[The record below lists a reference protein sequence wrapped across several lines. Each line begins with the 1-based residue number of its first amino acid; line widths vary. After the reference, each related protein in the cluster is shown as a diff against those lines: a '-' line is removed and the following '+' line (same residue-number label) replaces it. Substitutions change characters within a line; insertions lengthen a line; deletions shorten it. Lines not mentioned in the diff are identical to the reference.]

1 MGKVAEYLGTW
12 GRDENNMAKYEVKQT
27 AVSQVLA
34 DVRSDKIA
42 IPELQRPFVWKTS
55 QVRDLMDSLYNGYP
69 VGYLITWQSV
79 GAKLKGG
86 QVAAHQQILIDG
98 QQRVTA
104 LRAAIAGQPVVGKRY
119 EKRRIA
125 ISFNPL
131 TEEFATRTPAIS
143 NSSQWIHD
151 ISEFFSGTS
160 QLTFLRRYFEKNP
173 DTDERQVEAAVA
185 RLAGIEHAQV
195 GVISLADNLDVDT
208 VAEIFVRINA
218 KGVPLSSAD
227 FVMSKIATYGDEG
240 RNLRKLIDYFCHL
253 SVSGHAFDDI
263 RENDEEF
270 SASGHLAKIQWLQ
283 QQSDELFQPEYTDV
297 IRIAGLV
304 GFSRGKAGAIVSE
317 LAGLDP
323 ATRRIDESR
332 IPGAYARF
340 SHALDQLVR
349 KTHVERFVM
358 MIKSAGF
365 IDSSM
370 IGSKN
375 ALNFAYALYLR
386 LRSNEQLSEGER
398 SQIVKRWFVMTL
410 LTGRAVGSFEST
422 WETDLR
428 RIEEQ
433 GAADYL
439 RLIETSELG
448 EGFWDVALPQELV
461 SPSKRSPAFQIFLA
475 ALVSKGAR
483 GFLSKSINVAQMI
496 EGHGDMHHIV
506 PKNHLVKNGYPKQ
519 GDYNQVA
526 NFALTETPINIAIKD
541 YPPKEYMAWLSRQTE
556 TGDLKIGEITQYED
570 LKTNLT
576 ENAIPEFIHEVTA
589 ENYPE
594 FLEARR
600 KLMAQMIRDYYRTL

>member
-1 MGKVAEYLGTW
+1 MP
-12 GRDENNMAKYEVKQT
+12 KYEVKQT
-27 AVSQVLA
+27 AVSQLLA

-86 QVAAHQQILIDG
+86 QIAAHQQILIDG

-104 LRAAIAGQPVVGKRY
+104 LRAAIAGQPVVGRRY
-119 EKRRIA
+119 QKKRIA
-125 ISFNPL
+125 ISFNPG
-131 TEEFATRTPAIS
+131 TEEFATQTPAILRS
-143 NSSQWIHD
+143 GQWIHD
-151 ISEFFSGTS
+151 IAEFFSGTS
-160 QLTFLRRYFEKNP
+160 QLTFLRNYFQKNP
-173 DTDERQVEAAVA
+173 RADERSVETAVT
-185 RLAGIEHAQV
+185 RLAAIEHAQV
-195 GVISLADNLDVDT
+195 GVISLADGLDVET

-253 SVSGHAFDDI
+253 AIAGHAFEDI
-263 RENDEEF
+263 RENDKEF
-270 SASGHLAKIQWLQ
+270 AATEHLPKIAWLKNQ
-283 QQSDELFQPEYTDV
+283 PDELFQPEYTDV

-317 LAGLDP
+317 LSGLDP
-323 ATRRIDESR
+323 ETRKIDEAR

-340 SHALDQLVR
+340 GDALDQLVR
-349 KTHVERFVM
+349 QTHLERFVM

-365 IDSSM
+365 IDASM

-386 LRSNEQLSEGER
+386 LRKNSELTEGDR
-398 SQIVKRWFVMTL
+398 ARIIKRWLVMSL

-428 RIEEQ
+428 RIAEH
-433 GAADYL
+433 GAAGYL
-439 RLIETSELG
+439 GIIEESELG
-448 EGFWDVALPQELV
+448 EGFWNVALPQELL
-461 SPSKRSPAFQIFLA
+461 SPSKRNPAFQTYLA
-475 ALVSKGAR
+475 ARVNTGGR
-483 GFLSKSINVAQMI
+483 GFLSKTVSVSHMI
-496 EGHGDMHHIV
+496 EGHGDLHHIV
-506 PKNHLVKNGYPKQ
+506 PKNHLIKNGFPKEN
-519 GDYNQVA
+519 DYNQVA
-526 NFALTETPINIAIKD
+526 NFALTETPINITIKD
-541 YPPKEYMAWLSRQTE
+541 HPPRYYMGWVSEQIQT
-556 TGDLKIGEITQYED
+556 GVLRLGEIVNLED
-570 LKTNLT
+570 LNANLA
-576 ENAIPEFIHEVTA
+576 ENAMPDFISEVTA
-589 ENYPE
+589 ANFRE

-600 KLMAQMIRDYYRTL
+600 KLMAAMIRKYYESL

>member
-1 MGKVAEYLGTW
+1 MP
-12 GRDENNMAKYEVKQT
+12 KYEVKQT
-27 AVSQVLA
+27 AVSQLLA

-104 LRAAIAGQPVVGKRY
+104 LRAAIAGQSVVGRRY
-119 EKRRIA
+119 QKKRIA
-125 ISFNPL
+125 ISFNPS
-131 TEEFATRTPAIS
+131 TEEFATRTPAILR
-143 NSSQWIHD
+143 SSQWIHD
-151 ISEFFSGTS
+151 IAEFFSGTS
-160 QLTFLRRYFEKNP
+160 QLTFLRNYFEKNP
-173 DTDERQVEAAVA
+173 TADERRVETAVT
-185 RLAGIEHAQV
+185 RLAAIEHAQV
-195 GVISLADNLDVDT
+195 GVISLADDLDVET

-253 SVSGHAFDDI
+253 AIAGHAFEDI
-263 RENDEEF
+263 RENDKEF
-270 SASGHLAKIQWLQ
+270 AATDHLRKIEWLKNQ
-283 QQSDELFQPEYTDV
+283 PDELFQPEYTDV

-317 LAGLDP
+317 LSGLDP
-323 ATRRIDESR
+323 ETRKIDETR

-340 SHALDQLVR
+340 GDALDQLVR
-349 KTHVERFVM
+349 QTHLERFVM

-365 IDSSM
+365 IDASM

-386 LRSNEQLSEGER
+386 LRKSGDLTEGDR
-398 SQIVKRWFVMTL
+398 ARIVKRWLVMSL

-428 RIEEQ
+428 RIAEH
-433 GAADYL
+433 GAAEYL
-439 RLIETSELG
+439 RVIEGSELG
-448 EGFWDVALPQELV
+448 EGFWNVALPEELV
-461 SPSKRSPAFQIFLA
+461 SPSKRNPAFQTYLA
-475 ALVSKGAR
+475 ARVNTGGR
-483 GFLSKSINVAQMI
+483 GFLSKSVSVSHMI
-496 EGHGDMHHIV
+496 EGHGDLHHVV
-506 PKNHLVKNGYPKQ
+506 PKNHLIKNGFPKEN
-519 GDYNQVA
+519 DYNQVA

-541 YPPKEYMAWLSRQTE
+541 HPPKVYMGWMSEQSQTGVLRIGE
-556 TGDLKIGEITQYED
+556 IVDSGDLKA
-570 LKTNLT
+570 NLA
-576 ENAIPEFIHEVTA
+576 ENAIPDFIAEVA
-589 ENYPE
+589 SANYRE
-594 FLEARR
+594 FLDARR
-600 KLMAQMIRDYYRTL
+600 KLMAAMIRKYYEAL

>member
-1 MGKVAEYLGTW
+1 
-12 GRDENNMAKYEVKQT
+12 MAKYEVKQT

-86 QVAAHQQILIDG
+86 DVAAHQQILIDG

-104 LRAAIAGQPVVGKRY
+104 LRAAVAGQPVVGKRY
-119 EKRRIA
+119 QKKRIA
-125 ISFNPL
+125 IAFNPL

-151 ISEFFSGTS
+151 ISEFFSDTS
-160 QLTFLRRYFEKNP
+160 QLTFLRHYFDKNP
-173 DTDERQVEAAVA
+173 GVDEGQVEAAVA
-185 RLAGIEHAQV
+185 KLAGIEHAQV
-195 GVISLADNLDVDT
+195 GVISLKDDLDVET

-253 SVSGHAFDDI
+253 AVSGHAFDDI

-270 SASGHLAKIQWLQ
+270 AASEHLEKIQWLKRQ
-283 QQSDELFQPEYTDV
+283 TDELFQPEYTDV

-317 LAGLDP
+317 LSGLDP
-323 ATRRIDESR
+323 ETRKIDESR
-332 IPGAYARF
+332 IPDAYQRF
-340 SHALDQLVR
+340 SDALDQLVR
-349 KTHVERFVM
+349 KTHLERFVM

-365 IDSSM
+365 IDASM

-386 LRSNEQLSEGER
+386 LRNDGQLNEGER
-398 SQIVKRWFVMTL
+398 ARIVKRWFVMTL

-428 RIEEQ
+428 RISEH
-433 GAADYL
+433 GADGYL
-439 RLIETSELG
+439 RILEESELG
-448 EGFWDVALPQELV
+448 DGFWKVALLQELV
-461 SPSKRSPAFQIFLA
+461 SPSKRSPAFQIYLA
-475 ALVSKGAR
+475 ALVSKGVR

-506 PKNHLVKNGYPKQ
+506 PKNYLIKNGFPKQ

-526 NFALTETPINIAIKD
+526 NFALTETPINIVIKD
-541 YPPKEYMAWLSRQTE
+541 HPPQTYMHKVKSQCDTGELS
-556 TGDLKIGEITQYED
+556 LGEIT
-570 LKTNLT
+570 NLT
-576 ENAIPEFIHEVTA
+576 DLQANLRENAIPDFIDTVTA
-589 ENYPE
+589 DNYRD
-594 FLEARR
+594 FLAARR
-600 KLMAQMIRDYYRTL
+600 KLMAQMIRDYYEAL

>member
-1 MGKVAEYLGTW
+1 MK
-12 GRDENNMAKYEVKQT
+12 KYEVRQT

-34 DVRSDKIA
+34 DVRGDRIA

-86 QVAAHQQILIDG
+86 QVASHQQILIDG

-104 LRAAIAGQPVVGKRY
+104 LRAAIAGQPVIGKRY
-119 EKRRIA
+119 EKKRIVIA
-125 ISFNPL
+125 FNPV
-131 TEEFATRTPAIS
+131 TEEFATLTPAIR
-143 NSSQWIHD
+143 NSGQWIHD
-151 ISEFFSGTS
+151 ISEFFAGTG
-160 QLTFLRRYFEKNP
+160 QITFLRNYLKKNP
-173 DTDERQVEAAVA
+173 DADEAQVETAIT
-185 RLAGIEHAQV
+185 RLANIQHAQV

-253 SVSGHAFDDI
+253 SVSGHAFEDI

-270 SASGHLAKIQWLQ
+270 ATSGYLDKIQWLQ
-283 QQSDELFQPEYTDV
+283 NQSDELFQPDYTDV

-317 LAGLDP
+317 LSGLDP
-323 ATRRIDESR
+323 ETRKIDESL

-340 SHALDQLVR
+340 GSALDQLVR

-386 LRSNEQLSEGER
+386 LRRNDQLTEGGR
-398 SQIVKRWFVMTL
+398 SKIVKRWFVMTL

-428 RIEEQ
+428 RIDEQ
-433 GAADYL
+433 GADRYL
-439 RLIETSELG
+439 RLIERSELG
-448 EGFWDVALPQELV
+448 DGFWEVTLPQELV
-461 SPSKRSPAFQIFLA
+461 SSSKRSPVFQIFLA
-475 ALVSKGAR
+475 ALVSRGAR
-483 GFLSKSINVAQMI
+483 GFLSKSINVTQMI

-506 PKNHLVKNGYPKQ
+506 PKNHLIKNGYPKQ

-526 NFALTETPINIAIKD
+526 NFALTETAINIAIKD
-541 YPPKEYMAWLSRQTE
+541 NPPTEYMSWIAAQIES
-556 TGDLKIGEITQYED
+556 GVLKIGEITSQSD
-570 LKTNLT
+570 LEANLD
-576 ENAIPEFIHEVTA
+576 EHAIPAVINEVCA
-589 ENYPE
+589 ESYPA

-600 KLMAQMIRDYYRTL
+600 KLMAAKIREYYEAL

>member
-1 MGKVAEYLGTW
+1 
-12 GRDENNMAKYEVKQT
+12 MAKYEVKQT

-86 QVAAHQQILIDG
+86 SVAAHQQILIDG

-104 LRAAIAGQPVVGKRY
+104 LRAAIAGQSVVGKRY
-119 EKRRIA
+119 QKKRIA

-151 ISEFFSGTS
+151 ISDFFSGTS
-160 QLTFLRRYFEKNP
+160 QLTFLRNFFDQNP
-173 DTDERQVEAAVA
+173 DVDEGQVETAVA
-185 RLAGIEHAQV
+185 KLAGIEHAQV
-195 GVISLADNLDVDT
+195 GVISLADDLDVET

-253 SVSGHAFDDI
+253 TVSGHAFDDI
-263 RENDEEF
+263 RQNDEEF
-270 SASGHLAKIQWLQ
+270 ASSDHLAKIEWLKG
-283 QQSDELFQPEYTDV
+283 QSDELFQPEYTDV

-317 LAGLDP
+317 LSGLDP
-323 ATRRIDESR
+323 QTRKIDESR
-332 IPGAYARF
+332 IPDAYARF

-349 KTHVERFVM
+349 KTHLERFVM

-365 IDSSM
+365 IDASM

-375 ALNFAYALYLR
+375 ALNFAYAMYLR
-386 LRSNEQLSEGER
+386 LRDDDQLTEGER
-398 SQIVKRWFVMTL
+398 ARIVKRWFVMTL

-428 RIEEQ
+428 RIREQ

-439 RLIETSELG
+439 RVIEASELG
-448 EGFWDVALPQELV
+448 DGFWDVALLHELV
-461 SPSKRSPAFQIFLA
+461 SPSKRSPAFQIYLA
-475 ALVSKGAR
+475 ARVSKGGR

-506 PKNHLVKNGYPKQ
+506 PKNYLIKNGFPKQ

-541 YPPKEYMAWLSRQTE
+541 HPPQTYMSWITNQVA
-556 TGDLKIGEITQYED
+556 TGALQIGEITDQGD
-570 LKTNLT
+570 LEANLA
-576 ENAIPEFIHEVTA
+576 ENAIPDFIYNVTT
-589 ENYPE
+589 ENYQE
-594 FLEARR
+594 FLDARR
-600 KLMAQMIRDYYRTL
+600 KLMAQMIRDYYEAL

>member
-1 MGKVAEYLGTW
+1 
-12 GRDENNMAKYEVKQT
+12 MAKYEVKQT

-86 QVAAHQQILIDG
+86 QVATHQQILIDG

-104 LRAAIAGQPVVGKRY
+104 LRAAIAGQPVVGKHY
-119 EKRRIA
+119 EKKRIA

-151 ISEFFSGTS
+151 ISEFFSGNS
-160 QLTFLRRYFEKNP
+160 QLTFLRRYFDKNP
-173 DTDERQVEAAVA
+173 GADEGQVEVAVA

-195 GVISLADNLDVDT
+195 GVISLADDLDVDT

-270 SASGHLAKIQWLQ
+270 TASGHLAKIQWLQ
-283 QQSDELFQPEYTDV
+283 NQSDELFQPEYTDV

-332 IPGAYARF
+332 IPDAYARF
-340 SHALDQLVR
+340 GNALDQLVR

-365 IDSSM
+365 IDSTM

-386 LRSNEQLSEGER
+386 LRSNENLSEGQR
-398 SQIVKRWFVMTL
+398 SQVVKRWFVMTL

-433 GAADYL
+433 GAAEYL

-448 EGFWDVALPQELV
+448 EGFWEVALPQELV

-475 ALVSKGAR
+475 ARVSKSAR

-506 PKNHLVKNGYPKQ
+506 PKNHLIKNGYPKQ

-541 YPPKEYMAWLSRQTE
+541 HPPKEYMAWLSRQVE
-556 TGDLKIGEITQYED
+556 TGELKIGEITQAAE
-570 LKTNLT
+570 LEANLT
-576 ENAIPEFIHEVTA
+576 ENAIPTFINEVSA
-589 ENYPE
+589 DNYPE

-600 KLMAQMIRDYYRTL
+600 KLMAQMIRDYYEAL

>member
-1 MGKVAEYLGTW
+1 
-12 GRDENNMAKYEVKQT
+12 MAKYEVKQT

-55 QVRDLMDSLYNGYP
+55 QVRDLMDSLYHGYP

-119 EKRRIA
+119 ENKRIA

-143 NSSQWIHD
+143 KSSQWIHD
-151 ISEFFSGTS
+151 ISEFFSGAS
-160 QLTFLRRYFEKNP
+160 QLTFLRKYFDKNP
-173 DTDERQVEAAVA
+173 DADEGQVEAAVA
-185 RLAGIEHAQV
+185 KLAGIEHAQV

-253 SVSGHAFDDI
+253 SVSGHAFKDI
-263 RENDEEF
+263 SENDEEF
-270 SASGHLAKIQWLQ
+270 AASGHLAKIQWLQ
-283 QQSDELFQPEYTDV
+283 NQSDELFQPEYTDV

-317 LAGLDP
+317 LSGLDP
-323 ATRRIDESR
+323 QTRKIDESR
-332 IPGAYARF
+332 IPDAFARF
-340 SHALDQLVR
+340 GHALDQIVR

-386 LRSNEQLSEGER
+386 LRDNEHLSEGQR

-410 LTGRAVGSFEST
+410 LTGRAVGSFESI
-422 WETDLR
+422 WEKDLR
-428 RIEEQ
+428 RIEEL
-433 GAADYL
+433 GAAEYL
-439 RLIETSELG
+439 LNIEAAELG
-448 EGFWDVALPQELV
+448 EGFWDVALLQELV

-475 ALVSKGAR
+475 ALVRKGAR

-506 PKNHLVKNGYPKQ
+506 PKNHLIKHGYPKE
-519 GDYNQVA
+519 GDYNQIA
-526 NFALTETPINIAIKD
+526 NFALTETPINITIKD
-541 YPPKEYMAWLSRQTE
+541 HPPTEYMARISQQIE
-556 TGDLKIGEITQYED
+556 TGELKIGEITHQAD
-570 LKTNLT
+570 LEANLA
-576 ENAIPEFIHEVTA
+576 ENAIPALIHEVSA
-589 ENYPE
+589 DNYLE

-600 KLMAQMIRDYYRTL
+600 KLMAQTIRGYYRAL

>member
-1 MGKVAEYLGTW
+1 
-12 GRDENNMAKYEVKQT
+12 MAKYEVKQT

-86 QVAAHQQILIDG
+86 EVAAHQQILIDG

-104 LRAAIAGQPVVGKRY
+104 LRAAIAGQPVVGRQY
-119 EKRRIA
+119 QKRRIA
-125 ISFNPL
+125 ISFNPI
-131 TEEFATRTPAIS
+131 TEEFATLTPAIRRS
-143 NSSQWIHD
+143 KQWIHD
-151 ISEFFSGTS
+151 ISEFFSGSS
-160 QLTFLRRYFEKNP
+160 QLTFLRNYFDKNP
-173 DTDERQVEAAVA
+173 DVDEKTIEASVTK
-185 RLAGIEHAQV
+185 LAGIEHAQV
-195 GVISLADNLDVDT
+195 GVISLADDLDVET

-253 SVSGHAFDDI
+253 GVAGHAFEDI
-263 RENDEEF
+263 QKNDKEF
-270 SASGHLAKIQWLQ
+270 AATDHVRKIEWLSK
-283 QQSDELFQPEYTDV
+283 QSDELFQPEYTDV
-297 IRIAGLV
+297 IRVAGLV

-317 LAGLDP
+317 LSGLDP
-323 ATRRIDESR
+323 ETRKIDESR
-332 IPGAYARF
+332 IPGAYERF
-340 SHALDQLVR
+340 ANALDELVR

-386 LRSNEQLSEGER
+386 LRQNPDLSEGER
-398 SQIVKRWFVMTL
+398 ARIVKRWFVLSL
-410 LTGRAVGSFEST
+410 LSGRATGSFEST

-428 RIEEQ
+428 RIKEQ
-433 GAADYL
+433 GAAEYL
-439 RLIETSELG
+439 RVLEESELG
-448 EGFWDVALPQELV
+448 EGYWNVSLPQELNT
-461 SPSKRSPAFQIFLA
+461 PSKRSPVFQTYLA
-475 ALVSKGAR
+475 ARVSKGGR
-483 GFLSKSINVAQMI
+483 GFLSKSTGVAHMI
-496 EGHGDMHHIV
+496 EGHGDLHHIV
-506 PKNHLVKNGYPKQ
+506 PKNHLINNGFPKQ

-526 NFALTETPINIAIKD
+526 NFALTETPINILIKD
-541 YPPKEYMAWLSRQTE
+541 HPPKEYMEWMANQIS
-556 TGDLKIGEITQYED
+556 TGQLRLGEITDQAD
-570 LKTNLT
+570 LEENLR
-576 ENAIPEFIHEVTA
+576 ENAIPDFIGDVTA
-589 ENYPE
+589 DNYLE

-600 KLMAQMIRDYYRTL
+600 HLMASMIREYYEEL

>member
-1 MGKVAEYLGTW
+1 
-12 GRDENNMAKYEVKQT
+12 MAKYEVKQT
-27 AVSQVLA
+27 AVTQVLA

-104 LRAAIAGQPVVGKRY
+104 LRAAIAGQPVVGKHY
-119 EKRRIA
+119 EKKRIA

-151 ISEFFSGTS
+151 ISEFFSGSS
-160 QLTFLRRYFEKNP
+160 QLTFLRRYFDKNP
-173 DTDERQVEAAVA
+173 DADEQQVEAAVA

-253 SVSGHAFDDI
+253 SVSGHAFEDI

-270 SASGHLAKIQWLQ
+270 TASGHLEKIQWLQ
-283 QQSDELFQPEYTDV
+283 NQSDELFQPEYTDV

-323 ATRRIDESR
+323 ATRKIDESR
-332 IPGAYARF
+332 IPDAYVRF
-340 SHALDQLVR
+340 GNALDQMVR

-386 LRSNEQLSEGER
+386 LRSNEQLSEGQR

-433 GAADYL
+433 GAAEYL

-483 GFLSKSINVAQMI
+483 GFLSKSINVAQMM

-506 PKNHLVKNGYPKQ
+506 PKNHLIKHGYPKQ
-519 GDYNQVA
+519 GDYNQIA
-526 NFALTETPINIAIKD
+526 NFALTETPINITIKD
-541 YPPKEYMAWLSRQTE
+541 HPPKEYMARLARQIE
-556 TGDLKIGEITQYED
+556 TGNMEIGEIIDQADSEA
-570 LKTNLT
+570 NLA
-576 ENAIPEFIHEVTA
+576 ENAIPEFIDEVSA
-589 ENYPE
+589 DNYPA

-600 KLMAQMIRDYYRTL
+600 RLMAQMIRGYYQAL

>member
-1 MGKVAEYLGTW
+1 
-12 GRDENNMAKYEVKQT
+12 MAKYEVKQT

-79 GAKLKGG
+79 GANLKGG

-119 EKRRIA
+119 EKKRIA

-151 ISEFFSGTS
+151 ISEFFSGSS
-160 QLTFLRRYFEKNP
+160 QLTFLRRYFDKNP
-173 DTDERQVEAAVA
+173 DADEAQVEAAVA

-253 SVSGHAFDDI
+253 SVSGHAFEDI
-263 RENDEEF
+263 RQNDQEF
-270 SASGHLAKIQWLQ
+270 SASGHLDKIKWLQ
-283 QQSDELFQPEYTDV
+283 SQSDELFQPEYTDV

-323 ATRRIDESR
+323 ATRKIDESR
-332 IPGAYARF
+332 IPDAYERF
-340 SHALDQLVR
+340 GQALEQMVR

-386 LRSNEQLSEGER
+386 LRNNEQLSEGQR
-398 SQIVKRWFVMTL
+398 SQLVKRWFVMTL

-433 GAADYL
+433 GTAEYL
-439 RLIETSELG
+439 HLIETSELG
-448 EGFWDVALPQELV
+448 ESFWEVALPQELV

-506 PKNHLVKNGYPKQ
+506 PKNHLIKNGNCQ
-519 GDYNQVA
+519 GICRPV
-526 NFALTETPINIAIKD
+526 
-541 YPPKEYMAWLSRQTE
+541 
-556 TGDLKIGEITQYED
+556 
-570 LKTNLT
+570 
-576 ENAIPEFIHEVTA
+576 
-589 ENYPE
+589 
-594 FLEARR
+594 
-600 KLMAQMIRDYYRTL
+600 

>member
-1 MGKVAEYLGTW
+1 
-12 GRDENNMAKYEVKQT
+12 MAKYEVKQT

-119 EKRRIA
+119 EKKRIA

-151 ISEFFSGTS
+151 ISEFFSGSS
-160 QLTFLRRYFEKNP
+160 QLTFLRRYFDKNP
-173 DTDERQVEAAVA
+173 DADEAQVEAAVA

-253 SVSGHAFDDI
+253 SVSGHAFEDI
-263 RENDEEF
+263 RQNDQEF
-270 SASGHLAKIQWLQ
+270 SASGHLDKIKWLQ
-283 QQSDELFQPEYTDV
+283 SQSDELFQPEYTDV

-323 ATRRIDESR
+323 ATRKIDESR
-332 IPGAYARF
+332 IPDAYGRF
-340 SHALDQLVR
+340 GQALEQMVR

-386 LRSNEQLSEGER
+386 LRNNEQLSEGQR
-398 SQIVKRWFVMTL
+398 SQLVKRWFVMTL

-433 GAADYL
+433 GAAEYL
-439 RLIETSELG
+439 HLIETSELG
-448 EGFWDVALPQELV
+448 EGFWEVALPQELV

-506 PKNHLVKNGYPKQ
+506 PKNHLIKNGYPKQ

-526 NFALTETPINIAIKD
+526 NFVLTETPINIAIKD
-541 YPPKEYMAWLSRQTE
+541 HPPKEYMAWLDGQIG
-556 TGDLKIGEITQYED
+556 TGTLKLGEITQRDD
-570 LKTNLT
+570 LVTNLA

-589 ENYPE
+589 ENYPA

-600 KLMAQMIRDYYRTL
+600 QLMAQMIRDYYLSL

>member
-1 MGKVAEYLGTW
+1 
-12 GRDENNMAKYEVKQT
+12 MAKYEVKQT

-86 QVAAHQQILIDG
+86 DVAAHQQILIDG

-104 LRAAIAGQPVVGKRY
+104 LRAAVAGQPVVGKRY
-119 EKRRIA
+119 QKKRIA
-125 ISFNPL
+125 IAFNPL

-160 QLTFLRRYFEKNP
+160 QLTFLRHYFDKNP
-173 DTDERQVEAAVA
+173 GVDEGQVEAAVA
-185 RLAGIEHAQV
+185 KLAGIEHAQV
-195 GVISLADNLDVDT
+195 GVISLNDDLDVET

-240 RNLRKLIDYFCHL
+240 RNLRKLIDDFCHL
-253 SVSGHAFDDI
+253 AVSGHAFDDI

-270 SASGHLAKIQWLQ
+270 AASEHLEKIQWLKRQ
-283 QQSDELFQPEYTDV
+283 TDELFQPEYTDV

-317 LAGLDP
+317 LSGLDP
-323 ATRRIDESR
+323 ETRKIDESR
-332 IPGAYARF
+332 IPDAYQRF
-340 SHALDQLVR
+340 SDALDQLVR
-349 KTHVERFVM
+349 KTHLERFVM
-358 MIKSAGF
+358 MIKSSGF
-365 IDSSM
+365 IDASM

-386 LRSNEQLSEGER
+386 LRNDGQLNEGER
-398 SQIVKRWFVMTL
+398 ARIVKRWFVMTL

-428 RIEEQ
+428 RISEH
-433 GAADYL
+433 GADGYL
-439 RLIETSELG
+439 RILEESELG
-448 EGFWDVALPQELV
+448 DGFWKVALLQELV
-461 SPSKRSPAFQIFLA
+461 SPSKRSPAFQIYLA
-475 ALVSKGAR
+475 ALVSKGVR

-506 PKNHLVKNGYPKQ
+506 PKNYLIKNGFPKQ

-526 NFALTETPINIAIKD
+526 NFALTETPINIVIKD
-541 YPPKEYMAWLSRQTE
+541 HPPQTYMHKVKSQCDTGELS
-556 TGDLKIGEITQYED
+556 LGEIT
-570 LKTNLT
+570 NLT
-576 ENAIPEFIHEVTA
+576 DLQANLRENAIPGFIDTVTA
-589 ENYPE
+589 DNYRD
-594 FLEARR
+594 FLAARR
-600 KLMAQMIRDYYRTL
+600 KLMAQMIRDYYEAL

>member
-1 MGKVAEYLGTW
+1 
-12 GRDENNMAKYEVKQT
+12 MAKYEVKQT
-27 AVSQVLA
+27 AVSQLLA

-42 IPELQRPFVWKTS
+42 IPELQRPFVWKTT
-55 QVRDLMDSLYNGYP
+55 QVRQLIDSLYKGYP

-86 QVAAHQQILIDG
+86 KVAAHQQILIDG

-119 EKRRIA
+119 EKKRIA
-125 ISFNPL
+125 IAFNPL
-131 TEEFATRTPAIS
+131 TEEFATLTPAIR

-173 DTDERQVEAAVA
+173 GADENQVETAVA

-195 GVISLADNLDVDT
+195 GVISLADDLDVDT

-218 KGVPLSSAD
+218 SGVPLSSAD

-253 SVSGHAFDDI
+253 SVSSHAFEDI
-263 RENDEEF
+263 RENDVEF
-270 SASGHLAKIQWLQ
+270 TASGHLDKIQWLQ
-283 QQSDELFQPEYTDV
+283 NQSDDLFQPDYTDV

-323 ATRRIDESR
+323 ETRKIDESR
-332 IPGAYARF
+332 IPDAYARF
-340 SHALDQLVR
+340 GQALDQLVR

-386 LRSNEQLSEGER
+386 LRSNDQLSEGMR
-398 SQIVKRWFVMTL
+398 SRIVKRWFVMTL

-433 GAADYL
+433 GALEYL
-439 RLIETSELG
+439 RLIESSELG
-448 EGFWDVALPQELV
+448 EGFWQVALPQELL

-475 ALVSKGAR
+475 ALVSKGTR

-506 PKNHLVKNGYPKQ
+506 PKNHLIKNGYPKQ
-519 GDYNQVA
+519 SDYNQVA
-526 NFALTETPINIAIKD
+526 NFALTETPINITIKD
-541 YPPKEYMAWLSRQTE
+541 HPPRDYMAKLARQIE
-556 TGDLKIGEITQYED
+556 TGEMTIGEITEQAD
-570 LKTNLT
+570 LDINLA
-576 ENAIPEFIHEVTA
+576 ENAIPTLIHDVSA
-589 ENYPE
+589 DNYPD
-594 FLEARR
+594 FLAARR
-600 KLMAQMIRDYYRTL
+600 KLMAQAIHDYYETL

>member
-1 MGKVAEYLGTW
+1 
-12 GRDENNMAKYEVKQT
+12 MAKYEVKQT
-27 AVSQVLA
+27 AVSQLLA

-42 IPELQRPFVWKTS
+42 IPELQRPFVWKTT
-55 QVRDLMDSLYNGYP
+55 QVRQLIDSLYKGYP

-86 QVAAHQQILIDG
+86 KVAAHQQILIDG

-119 EKRRIA
+119 EKKRIA
-125 ISFNPL
+125 IAFNPL
-131 TEEFATRTPAIS
+131 TEEFATLTPAIR

-151 ISEFFSGTS
+151 ISEFFSGAS

-173 DTDERQVEAAVA
+173 GADENQVETAVA

-195 GVISLADNLDVDT
+195 GVISLADDLDVDT

-218 KGVPLSSAD
+218 SGVPLSSAD

-253 SVSGHAFDDI
+253 SVSSHAFEDI
-263 RENDEEF
+263 RENDVEF
-270 SASGHLAKIQWLQ
+270 TASGHLDKIQWLQ
-283 QQSDELFQPEYTDV
+283 NQSDDLFQPDYTDV

-323 ATRRIDESR
+323 ETRKIDESR
-332 IPGAYARF
+332 IPDAYARF
-340 SHALDQLVR
+340 GQALDQLVR

-386 LRSNEQLSEGER
+386 LRSNDQLSEGMR
-398 SQIVKRWFVMTL
+398 SRIVKRWFVMTL

-433 GAADYL
+433 GALEYL
-439 RLIETSELG
+439 RLIESSELG
-448 EGFWDVALPQELV
+448 EGFWQVALPQELL

-475 ALVSKGAR
+475 ALVSKGTR

-506 PKNHLVKNGYPKQ
+506 PKNHLIKNGYPKQ
-519 GDYNQVA
+519 SDFNQVA
-526 NFALTETPINIAIKD
+526 NFALTETPINITIKD
-541 YPPKEYMAWLSRQTE
+541 HPPRDYMAKLARQIE
-556 TGDLKIGEITQYED
+556 TGEMTIGEITEQAD
-570 LKTNLT
+570 LDINLA
-576 ENAIPEFIHEVTA
+576 ENAIPTLIHDVSA
-589 ENYPE
+589 DNYPD
-594 FLEARR
+594 FLAARR
-600 KLMAQMIRDYYRTL
+600 KLMAQAIHDYYETL

>member
-1 MGKVAEYLGTW
+1 
-12 GRDENNMAKYEVKQT
+12 MAKYEVKQT

-79 GAKLKGG
+79 GANLKGG

-119 EKRRIA
+119 EKKRIA

-151 ISEFFSGTS
+151 ISEFFSGSS
-160 QLTFLRRYFEKNP
+160 QLTFLRRYFDKNP
-173 DTDERQVEAAVA
+173 DADEAQVEAAVA

-253 SVSGHAFDDI
+253 SVSGHAFEDI
-263 RENDEEF
+263 RQNDQEF
-270 SASGHLAKIQWLQ
+270 SASGHLDKIKWLQ
-283 QQSDELFQPEYTDV
+283 SQSDELFQPEYTDV

-323 ATRRIDESR
+323 ATRKIDESR
-332 IPGAYARF
+332 IPDAYERF
-340 SHALDQLVR
+340 GQALEQMVR

-386 LRSNEQLSEGER
+386 LRNNEQLSEGQR
-398 SQIVKRWFVMTL
+398 SQLVKRWFVMTL

-433 GAADYL
+433 GTAEYL
-439 RLIETSELG
+439 HLIETSELG
-448 EGFWDVALPQELV
+448 EGFWEVALPQELV

-506 PKNHLVKNGYPKQ
+506 PKNHLIKNGYPKQ

-541 YPPKEYMAWLSRQTE
+541 HPPKEYMAWLDGQIG
-556 TGDLKIGEITQYED
+556 TGTLKLGEITKRDD
-570 LKTNLT
+570 LVTNLA

-589 ENYPE
+589 ENYPA

-600 KLMAQMIRDYYRTL
+600 QLMAQMIRDYYLSL

>member
-1 MGKVAEYLGTW
+1 
-12 GRDENNMAKYEVKQT
+12 MAKYEVKQT

-86 QVAAHQQILIDG
+86 NVAAHQQILIDG

-104 LRAAIAGQPVVGKRY
+104 LRAAVAGQPVVGKRY
-119 EKRRIA
+119 QKKRIA

-160 QLTFLRRYFEKNP
+160 QLTFLRHYFDKNP
-173 DTDERQVEAAVA
+173 GVDEGNVEAAVA
-185 RLAGIEHAQV
+185 KLAGIEHAQV
-195 GVISLADNLDVDT
+195 GVISLADDLDVET

-227 FVMSKIATYGDEG
+227 FVMSKIATYGDQG

-253 SVSGHAFDDI
+253 TVSGHAFDDI

-270 SASGHLAKIQWLQ
+270 ADSGHLAKIQWLKS
-283 QQSDELFQPEYTDV
+283 QSDELFQPEYTDV

-317 LAGLDP
+317 LSGLDP
-323 ATRRIDESR
+323 ETRKIDESR
-332 IPGAYARF
+332 IPAAYERF
-340 SHALDQLVR
+340 SNALDQLVR
-349 KTHVERFVM
+349 KTHLERFVM

-365 IDSSM
+365 IDASM

-386 LRSNEQLSEGER
+386 LRDDDRLSEGER
-398 SQIVKRWFVMTL
+398 TRIVKRWFVMTL

-428 RIEEQ
+428 RISEQ
-433 GAADYL
+433 GAAEYL
-439 RLIETSELG
+439 GVIEASELG
-448 EGFWDVALPQELV
+448 DGFWKVALLQELV
-461 SPSKRSPAFQIFLA
+461 SPSKRSPAFQIYLA
-475 ALVSKGAR
+475 ARVNKGGR

-506 PKNHLVKNGYPKQ
+506 PKNYLIKNGFPKQ

-541 YPPKEYMAWLSRQTE
+541 HPPQEYMAWVANQFKAGELR
-556 TGDLKIGEITQYED
+556 IGEITNQAD
-570 LKTNLT
+570 LEGNLA
-576 ENAIPEFIHEVTA
+576 ENAIPEFIHDVTA
-589 ENYPE
+589 HNYRE
-594 FLEARR
+594 FLDARR
-600 KLMAQMIRDYYRTL
+600 KLMAQIIRDYYESL

>member
-1 MGKVAEYLGTW
+1 
-12 GRDENNMAKYEVKQT
+12 MAKYEVKQT

-86 QVAAHQQILIDG
+86 DVAAHQQILIDG

-119 EKRRIA
+119 QKKSIV

-143 NSSQWIHD
+143 NSRQWIDD
-151 ISEFFSGTS
+151 ISELFSGTS

-173 DTDERQVEAAVA
+173 DADEGPVESAVA
-185 RLAGIEHAQV
+185 KLAGIEHAQV
-195 GVISLADNLDVDT
+195 GVISLNDDLDVET

-253 SVSGHAFDDI
+253 TVSGHAFDDI

-270 SASGHLAKIQWLQ
+270 AASQHLEKIQWLKR
-283 QQSDELFQPEYTDV
+283 QSDELFQPEYTDV

-317 LAGLDP
+317 LSGLDP
-323 ATRRIDESR
+323 ETRKIDESR
-332 IPGAYARF
+332 IPDAYQRF
-340 SHALDQLVR
+340 SNALDQLVR
-349 KTHVERFVM
+349 KTHLERFVM

-365 IDSSM
+365 IDASM

-386 LRSNEQLSEGER
+386 LRNDDQLSEGAR
-398 SQIVKRWFVMTL
+398 ARIVKRWFVMTL

-428 RIEEQ
+428 RISEH
-433 GAADYL
+433 GADGYL
-439 RLIETSELG
+439 RILEESELG
-448 EGFWDVALPQELV
+448 DGFWKVALLQELV
-461 SPSKRSPAFQIFLA
+461 SPSKRSPAFQIYLA
-475 ALVSKGAR
+475 ALVSKGGR

-506 PKNHLVKNGYPKQ
+506 PKNYLIKNGFPKQ

-526 NFALTETPINIAIKD
+526 NFALTETPINIVIKD
-541 YPPKEYMAWLSRQTE
+541 HPPQTYMAKVKSQCDTGKLS
-556 TGDLKIGEITQYED
+556 LGEIT
-570 LKTNLT
+570 NLT
-576 ENAIPEFIHEVTA
+576 DLQANLIENAIPDFIDTVTA
-589 ENYPE
+589 DNYRD
-594 FLEARR
+594 FLAARR
-600 KLMAQMIRDYYRTL
+600 KLMAQMIRDYYEAL

>member
-1 MGKVAEYLGTW
+1 
-12 GRDENNMAKYEVKQT
+12 MAKYEVKQT

-55 QVRDLMDSLYNGYP
+55 QVRDLMDSLYKGYP

-86 QVAAHQQILIDG
+86 EVAAHQQILIDG

-119 EKRRIA
+119 QKKRIVV
-125 ISFNPL
+125 SFNPL
-131 TEEFATRTPAIS
+131 TEEFATLTPAIR

-151 ISEFFSGTS
+151 ISEIFAGTS

-173 DTDERQVEAAVA
+173 DADEGQVEAAVGK
-185 RLAGIEHAQV
+185 LANIEHAQV
-195 GVISLADNLDVDT
+195 GVISLNDDLDVET

-263 RENDEEF
+263 SDNDKEF
-270 SASGHLAKIQWLQ
+270 ADSEHLAKIQWLKN
-283 QQSDELFQPEYTDV
+283 QSDELFQPEYTDV

-304 GFSRGKAGAIVSE
+304 GFSRGKASAIVSE
-317 LAGLDP
+317 LSGLDP
-323 ATRRIDESR
+323 ETRKIDESR
-332 IPGAYARF
+332 IPDAYARF
-340 SHALDQLVR
+340 SSALDQLVR
-349 KTHVERFVM
+349 KTHLERFVM

-365 IDSSM
+365 IDASM

-386 LRSNEQLSEGER
+386 LRDDDQLNEGER
-398 SQIVKRWFVMTL
+398 AKIVKRWFVMTL

-422 WETDLR
+422 WEMDLR
-428 RIEEQ
+428 RISEQ

-439 RLIETSELG
+439 RVIESSELG
-448 EGFWDVALPQELV
+448 DGFWDVALHQQLV
-461 SPSKRSPAFQIFLA
+461 SPSKRSPAFQIYLA
-475 ALVSKGAR
+475 ARVNNGGR
-483 GFLSKSINVAQMI
+483 GFLSKSVSVAQMI

-506 PKNHLVKNGYPKQ
+506 PKNYLIKNGFPKQ
-519 GDYNQVA
+519 GDYNQIA
-526 NFALTETPINIAIKD
+526 NLALTETPINIAIKD
-541 YPPKEYMAWLSRQTE
+541 HPPQEYMAWVAEQIDS
-556 TGDLKIGEITQYED
+556 GGLKIGEITVQAD
-570 LKTNLT
+570 LEENLRD
-576 ENAIPEFIHEVTA
+576 NAIPDFIHDVTA
-589 ENYPE
+589 SNYQD

-600 KLMAQMIRDYYRTL
+600 ELMAKMIRDYYEAL

>member
-1 MGKVAEYLGTW
+1 
-12 GRDENNMAKYEVKQT
+12 MAKYEVKQT

-119 EKRRIA
+119 QKKRIA

-173 DTDERQVEAAVA
+173 GADERQVEAAVA

-253 SVSGHAFDDI
+253 SVSGHAFEDI

-270 SASGHLAKIQWLQ
+270 AASGHLAKIEWLQ
-283 QQSDELFQPEYTDV
+283 NESDELFQPEYTDV

-323 ATRRIDESR
+323 ETRRIDESR
-332 IPGAYARF
+332 IPDAYARF
-340 SHALDQLVR
+340 GHALDQLVR
-349 KTHVERFVM
+349 KTQVERFVM

-386 LRSNEQLSEGER
+386 LRGNEALSEGQR
-398 SQIVKRWFVMTL
+398 SQVVKRWFVMTL

-428 RIEEQ
+428 RIEER
-433 GAADYL
+433 GAAEYL
-439 RLIETSELG
+439 RLIEASELG

-475 ALVSKGAR
+475 ALVSKGVR
-483 GFLSKSINVAQMI
+483 GFLSKSINVTQMI

-506 PKNHLVKNGYPKQ
+506 PKNHLIKHGYPKQ

-526 NFALTETPINIAIKD
+526 NFALTETAINIAIKD
-541 YPPKEYMAWLSRQTE
+541 YPPREYMQWLARQVE
-556 TGDLKIGEITQYED
+556 TGDLKIGEITKQAD
-570 LKTNLT
+570 LDANLA
-576 ENAIPEFIHEVTA
+576 ENAIPASIHEVAA
-589 ENYPE
+589 ENYQE

-600 KLMAQMIRDYYRTL
+600 KLMARKIRDYYEAL

>member
-1 MGKVAEYLGTW
+1 
-12 GRDENNMAKYEVKQT
+12 MAKYEVKQT

-79 GAKLKGG
+79 GANLKGG

-119 EKRRIA
+119 EKKRIA

-151 ISEFFSGTS
+151 ISEFFSGSS
-160 QLTFLRRYFEKNP
+160 QLTFLRRYFDKNP
-173 DTDERQVEAAVA
+173 DADEAQVEAAVA

-253 SVSGHAFDDI
+253 SVSGHAFEDI
-263 RENDEEF
+263 RQNDQEF
-270 SASGHLAKIQWLQ
+270 SASGHLDKIKWLQ
-283 QQSDELFQPEYTDV
+283 SQSDELFQPEYTDV

-323 ATRRIDESR
+323 ATRKIDESR
-332 IPGAYARF
+332 IPDAYGRF
-340 SHALDQLVR
+340 GQALEQMVR

-386 LRSNEQLSEGER
+386 LRNNEQLSEGQR
-398 SQIVKRWFVMTL
+398 SQLVKRWFVMTL

-433 GAADYL
+433 GAAEYL
-439 RLIETSELG
+439 HLIETSELG
-448 EGFWDVALPQELV
+448 EGFWEVALPQELV

-506 PKNHLVKNGYPKQ
+506 PKNHLIKNGYPKQ

-541 YPPKEYMAWLSRQTE
+541 HPPKEYMAWLDGQIG
-556 TGDLKIGEITQYED
+556 TGTLKLGEITQRDD
-570 LKTNLT
+570 LVTNLA

-589 ENYPE
+589 ENYPA

-600 KLMAQMIRDYYRTL
+600 QLMAQMIRDYYLSL

>member
-1 MGKVAEYLGTW
+1 
-12 GRDENNMAKYEVKQT
+12 MAKYEVKQT
-27 AVSQVLA
+27 AVSQVLS

-119 EKRRIA
+119 EKKRIA

-151 ISEFFSGTS
+151 ISEFFSGSS
-160 QLTFLRRYFEKNP
+160 QLTFLRKYFDKNP
-173 DTDERQVEAAVA
+173 DADEGQVEAAVA

-253 SVSGHAFDDI
+253 SVSGHAFEDI

-270 SASGHLAKIQWLQ
+270 SASAHLDKIQWLKS
-283 QQSDELFQPEYTDV
+283 QSDELFQPEYTDV

-304 GFSRGKAGAIVSE
+304 GFSRGKAAAIVSE

-323 ATRRIDESR
+323 ETRKIDETR
-332 IPGAYARF
+332 IPDAYARF
-340 SHALDQLVR
+340 GHALDKIVSR
-349 KTHVERFVM
+349 THFERFVM

-365 IDSSM
+365 IDASM

-386 LRSNEQLSEGER
+386 LRDNDQLSEGQR
-398 SQIVKRWFVMTL
+398 SQLVKRWFVMTL

-433 GAADYL
+433 GATKYL

-448 EGFWDVALPQELV
+448 EGFWDVTLPQELV

-506 PKNHLVKNGYPKQ
+506 PKNHLIKNGYPKQ

-541 YPPKEYMAWLSRQTE
+541 YPPTEYMAWLEGQID
-556 TGDLKIGEITQYED
+556 TGVLKLGEITQRSD
-570 LKTNLT
+570 LDANMA
-576 ENAIPEFIHEVTA
+576 ENAIPAFIREVNA
-589 ENYPE
+589 DNYPA

-600 KLMAQMIRDYYRTL
+600 KLMARVIREYYLAL

>member
-1 MGKVAEYLGTW
+1 M
-12 GRDENNMAKYEVKQT
+12 
-27 AVSQVLA
+27 
-34 DVRSDKIA
+34 RSDKIA

-55 QVRDLMDSLYNGYP
+55 QVRDLMDSLYHGYP

-104 LRAAIAGQPVVGKRY
+104 LRAAIAGQPVVGTRYDKKR
-119 EKRRIA
+119 IV

-151 ISEFFSGTS
+151 ISEFFSGVG
-160 QLTFLRRYFEKNP
+160 QLTFLKHYVDRNP
-173 DTDERQVEAAVA
+173 GADERQVEAAVT
-185 RLAGIEHAQV
+185 RLAGIQHAQV

-253 SVSGHAFDDI
+253 AVSGHAFEDI
-263 RENDEEF
+263 RENDKEF
-270 SASGHLAKIQWLQ
+270 AASGHLAKIQWLQ
-283 QQSDELFQPEYTDV
+283 SESDELFQPEYTDV

-323 ATRRIDESR
+323 ETRRIDENR
-332 IPGAYARF
+332 IPDAYARF
-340 SHALDQLVR
+340 GQALDQLVS
-349 KTHVERFVM
+349 KTHFERFVM

-386 LRSNEQLSEGER
+386 LRNNQALTEGQR
-398 SQIVKRWFVMTL
+398 NQIVKRWFVMTL

-433 GAADYL
+433 GAAEYL

-448 EGFWDVALPQELV
+448 EGFWEVALPQELV
-461 SPSKRSPAFQIFLA
+461 SPSKRSPVFQIFLA

-483 GFLSKSINVAQMI
+483 GFLSKSINVTQMI

-526 NFALTETPINIAIKD
+526 NFALTETAINIAIKD
-541 YPPKEYMAWLSRQTE
+541 HPPREYMQWLARQVD
-556 TGDLKIGEITQYED
+556 TGDLKIGEIIQQTD
-570 LKTNLT
+570 LEANLV
-576 ENAIPEFIHEVTA
+576 ENAIPPFIHEVTA
-589 ENYPE
+589 ENYQQ

-600 KLMAQMIRDYYRTL
+600 KLMARKIREYYEAL

>member
-1 MGKVAEYLGTW
+1 
-12 GRDENNMAKYEVKQT
+12 MAKYEVKQT
-27 AVSQVLA
+27 AVSQVLS

-86 QVAAHQQILIDG
+86 EVAAHQQILIDG

-104 LRAAIAGQPVVGKRY
+104 LRAAIAGQPVVGRRY
-119 EKRRIA
+119 EKKRIA

-131 TEEFATRTPAIS
+131 TEEFATRTPAITNS
-143 NSSQWIHD
+143 NQWIHD

-160 QLTFLRRYFEKNP
+160 QLTFLRRYFKLNP
-173 DTDERQVEAAVA
+173 EADEATVEASVA
-185 RLAGIEHAQV
+185 KLANIEHAQV

-253 SVSGHAFDDI
+253 SVYGHAFKDI
-263 RENDEEF
+263 RENDQEF
-270 SASGHLAKIQWLQ
+270 SDSGHLAKIQWLQ
-283 QQSDELFQPEYTDV
+283 NQSDELFQPEYTDV

-317 LAGLDP
+317 LSGLDP
-323 ATRRIDESR
+323 ATRKIDESR
-332 IPGAYARF
+332 IPEAFARF
-340 SHALDQLVR
+340 GHALDEMVR

-386 LRSNEQLSEGER
+386 LRGNNQLSEGQR
-398 SQIVKRWFVMTL
+398 SRLVKRWFVMTL

-428 RIEEQ
+428 RIEER
-433 GAADYL
+433 GVEEYL
-439 RLIETSELG
+439 RLIEASELG
-448 EGFWDVALPQELV
+448 EGFWEVALPQELV

-475 ALVSKGAR
+475 ARVNRTAR

-541 YPPKEYMAWLSRQTE
+541 LPPKEYMAMMSRQIE
-556 TGDLKIGEITQYED
+556 TGELKIGEITQRSD
-570 LKTNLT
+570 LEMNLK
-576 ENAIPEFIHEVTA
+576 ENAIPEFIDEVSA

-600 KLMAQMIRDYYRTL
+600 KLMAQTIRDYYRDL

>member
-1 MGKVAEYLGTW
+1 
-12 GRDENNMAKYEVKQT
+12 MAKYEVKQT

-55 QVRDLMDSLYNGYP
+55 QVRDLIDSLYNGYP

-104 LRAAIAGQPVVGKRY
+104 LRAAIAGQAVIGKRY
-119 EKRRIA
+119 EKKHIA

-131 TEEFATRTPAIS
+131 TEEFATRTPAIT

-160 QLTFLRRYFEKNP
+160 QLTFLRRYFGKNP
-173 DTDERQVEAAVA
+173 GVDETQVEAAVA
-185 RLAGIEHAQV
+185 KLAGIENAQV
-195 GVISLADNLDVDT
+195 GVISLADDLDVDT

-253 SVSGHAFDDI
+253 SISGHAFDDI
-263 RENDEEF
+263 RENDQEF
-270 SASGHLAKIQWLQ
+270 TASGHLSKIQWLQ
-283 QQSDELFQPEYTDV
+283 SQSDELFQPDYTDV

-317 LAGLDP
+317 LSGLDP
-323 ATRRIDESR
+323 QTRKIDESR
-332 IPGAYARF
+332 IPDAYARF
-340 SHALDQLVR
+340 GNALDQLVR
-349 KTHVERFVM
+349 KTHLERFVM

-398 SQIVKRWFVMTL
+398 SKIVKRWFVMTL
-410 LTGRAVGSFEST
+410 LTGRAVGSFESN

-428 RIEEQ
+428 RIDEQ
-433 GAADYL
+433 GAAEYL

-448 EGFWDVALPQELV
+448 AGFWEVALPQELV

-475 ALVSKGAR
+475 AMVSKGSR
-483 GFLSKSINVAQMI
+483 GFLSKSINVTQMI

-506 PKNHLVKNGYPKQ
+506 PKNHLIKNGYPKQ

-526 NFALTETPINIAIKD
+526 NFSLTETAINIAIKD
-541 YPPKEYMAWLSRQTE
+541 HPPKEYMSWVTKQIE
-556 TGDLKIGEITQYED
+556 TDGLRIGEINASTD
-570 LKTNLT
+570 LEANLA
-576 ENAIPEFIHEVTA
+576 ENAIPAFVHEVTA
-589 ENYPE
+589 ANYPT
-594 FLEARR
+594 FLAARR
-600 KLMAQMIRDYYRTL
+600 KLMAQMIRDYYEAL

>member
-1 MGKVAEYLGTW
+1 
-12 GRDENNMAKYEVKQT
+12 MAKYEVKQT
-27 AVSQVLA
+27 AVSQLLA

-42 IPELQRPFVWKTS
+42 IPELQRPFVWKTT
-55 QVRDLMDSLYNGYP
+55 QVRQLIDSLYKGYP

-119 EKRRIA
+119 EKKRIA
-125 ISFNPL
+125 IAFNPL
-131 TEEFATRTPAIS
+131 TEEFATLTPAIR

-173 DTDERQVEAAVA
+173 GADENQVETAVA

-195 GVISLADNLDVDT
+195 GVISLADDLDVDT

-218 KGVPLSSAD
+218 SGVPLSSAD

-253 SVSGHAFDDI
+253 SVSSHAFEDI
-263 RENDEEF
+263 RENDVEF
-270 SASGHLAKIQWLQ
+270 TASGHLDKIQWLQ
-283 QQSDELFQPEYTDV
+283 NQSDDLFQPDYTDV

-323 ATRRIDESR
+323 ETRKIDESR
-332 IPGAYARF
+332 IPDAYARF
-340 SHALDQLVR
+340 GQALDQLVR

-386 LRSNEQLSEGER
+386 LRSNDQLSEGMR
-398 SQIVKRWFVMTL
+398 SRIVKRWFVMTL

-428 RIEEQ
+428 RIQEQ
-433 GAADYL
+433 GALEYL
-439 RLIETSELG
+439 RLIESSELG
-448 EGFWDVALPQELV
+448 EGFWQVALPQELL

-475 ALVSKGAR
+475 ALVSKGTR

-506 PKNHLVKNGYPKQ
+506 PKNHLIKNGYPKQ
-519 GDYNQVA
+519 SDYNQVA
-526 NFALTETPINIAIKD
+526 NFALTETPINITIKD
-541 YPPKEYMAWLSRQTE
+541 HPPRDYMAKLARQIE
-556 TGDLKIGEITQYED
+556 TGEMTIGEITEQAD
-570 LKTNLT
+570 LDINLA
-576 ENAIPEFIHEVTA
+576 ENAIPTLIHDVSA
-589 ENYPE
+589 DNYPD
-594 FLEARR
+594 FLAARR
-600 KLMAQMIRDYYRTL
+600 KLMAQAIHDYYETL

>member
-1 MGKVAEYLGTW
+1 
-12 GRDENNMAKYEVKQT
+12 MAKYEVKQT
-27 AVSQVLA
+27 AVSQLLA

-42 IPELQRPFVWKTS
+42 IPELQRPFVWKTT
-55 QVRDLMDSLYNGYP
+55 QVRQLIDSLYKGYP

-119 EKRRIA
+119 EKKRIA
-125 ISFNPL
+125 IAFNPL
-131 TEEFATRTPAIS
+131 TEEFATLTPAIR

-173 DTDERQVEAAVA
+173 GADENQVETAVA

-195 GVISLADNLDVDT
+195 GVISLADDLDVDT

-218 KGVPLSSAD
+218 SGVPLSSAD

-253 SVSGHAFDDI
+253 SVSSHAFEDI
-263 RENDEEF
+263 RENDVEF
-270 SASGHLAKIQWLQ
+270 TASGHLDKIQWLQ
-283 QQSDELFQPEYTDV
+283 NQSDDLFQPDYTDV

-323 ATRRIDESR
+323 ETRKIDESR
-332 IPGAYARF
+332 IPDAYARF
-340 SHALDQLVR
+340 GQALDQLVR

-386 LRSNEQLSEGER
+386 LRSNDQLSEGMR
-398 SQIVKRWFVMTL
+398 SRIVKRWFVMTL

-433 GAADYL
+433 GALEYL
-439 RLIETSELG
+439 RLIESSELG
-448 EGFWDVALPQELV
+448 EGFWQVALPQELL

-475 ALVSKGAR
+475 ALVSKGTR

-506 PKNHLVKNGYPKQ
+506 PKNHLIKNGYPKQ
-519 GDYNQVA
+519 SDYNQVA
-526 NFALTETPINIAIKD
+526 NFALTETPINITIKD
-541 YPPKEYMAWLSRQTE
+541 HPPRDYMAKLARQIE
-556 TGDLKIGEITQYED
+556 TGEMTIGEITEQAD
-570 LKTNLT
+570 LDINLA
-576 ENAIPEFIHEVTA
+576 ENAIPTLIHDVSA
-589 ENYPE
+589 DNYPD
-594 FLEARR
+594 FLAARR
-600 KLMAQMIRDYYRTL
+600 KLMAQAIHDYYETL